1 MCKPALIGLA
11 VLLTASF
18 ALPLAAVGTGKGPPL
33 KVCLLKNNMPYS
45 EFASKSGFDHDVAD
59 VVARAGGRQLKPIWI
74 DNDAEISE
82 IDASDY
88 PFARLARFECDAI
101 FSTAG
106 PASDSLA
113 GNEKLTLG
121 QAYYGAAFELL
132 ACKADVQPRFRA
144 LRGLK
149 VAIQSQTVAHFALV
163 MVKAEPVNYFS
174 LAAAFNGLIESEAD
188 AALLWGPAIGSRLRY
203 AIQSGEVL
211 RDPELARCKFVD
223 AYAPPAAVRWNL
235 HVATR
240 KASPR
245 LRSDIDKALVEMM
258 ADGRLNKIMRGYG
271 IPRHLPFATTY
282 SLGAVND
289 LQSAH

>member
-1 MCKPALIGLA
+1 MCKAALIGLA
-11 VLLTASF
+11 LLLAGSF
-18 ALPLAAVGTGKGPPL
+18 AVPLAAAGKGPPL
-33 KVCLLKNNMPYS
+33 KVCLLKNNLPYS

-74 DNDAEISE
+74 ANDAEISE
-82 IDASDY
+82 IDDSDY

-101 FSTAG
+101 FSTTG

-113 GNEKLTLG
+113 GHEKLTLG

-132 ACKADVQPRFRA
+132 ACKPNVQPHFRG
-144 LRGLK
+144 LRGLR
-149 VAIQSQTVAHFALV
+149 VAIQSQTVAHFALI

-174 LAAAFNGLIESEAD
+174 MAAAFNGLIESEAD
-188 AALLWGPAIGSRLRY
+188 AALLWGPAIGSRLRF
-203 AIQSGEVL
+203 ALQSGELL

-245 LRSDIDKALVEMM
+245 LRADIDKALSEMM
-258 ADGRLNKIMRGYG
+258 ADGRLDKIKRGYG
-271 IPRHLPFATTY
+271 IPQHLPFATTY